1 MLFFLTRNHRL
12 QYPKVIDSN
21 NMHLCSIQ
29 VYKTLALKKISVDP
43 LRTKEYDLFYLI
55 DEEIE
60 ARL

>member
-1 MLFFLTRNHRL
+1 M
-12 QYPKVIDSN
+12 IDSN